1 MDDDRREANDEKPAR
16 GGRDTGMWVWAVAFL
31 LFIIMTI
38 YIPIVPS
45 I

>member
-16 GGRDTGMWVWAVAFL
+16 GGRDIGMWVWAVVFL

>member
-1 MDDDRREANDEKPAR
+1 MDGDRHEPKDDKPAR
-16 GGRDTGMWVWAVAFL
+16 GGRNTGMWVWAVAFL